1 MRAGLVVRALV
12 VGVLSSGLGLLGV
25 IGFGAVAQT
34 DSGSSASLPVTPTE
48 APPLLTATTVPDT
61 LPPPAPVVAPTIPA
75 PTSPVPTAVTTAV
88 TTTTL
93 APVPIVGLAQSLVP
107 VCRTAVGTP
116 TTLPIGPLLG
126 CRIVASYGN
135 PLSTGMGIL
144 GRLPQAA
151 MLADLAARTAAWQ
164 KADPARMHTCALE
177 LIAIT
182 VQASPG
188 PSGLYRARM
197 GAGLINKVVGWA
209 RGAGCIVIL
218 DMQVGWSS
226 VAAELPYLEPWLAQP
241 DVHLGLDPEWDMPPG
256 VKPGTRIGTTD
267 AADVNVAVDHLT
279 KLVDDG
285 KLPPKLLVVHR
296 FRNFMVTNPAAIKTP
311 PEIRLLVNMDGFGT
325 PARKLD
331 SYVVA
336 QRDVPTSLT
345 GFKLF
350 TLIDKPILEPSDVLK
365 LNPVPVFINY
375 Q

>member
-1 MRAGLVVRALV
+1 MGTVVAD
-12 VGVLSSGLGLLGV
+12 
-25 IGFGAVAQT
+25 AQT
-34 DSGSSASLPVTPTE
+34 DPAGPPIPILLPAVVTTSAIT
-48 APPLLTATTVPDT
+48 TATTVPDT
-61 LPPPAPVVAPTIPA
+61 LPPEAPVRAPTIP
-75 PTSPVPTAVTTAV
+75 VPTVPRPAAV

-93 APVPIVGLAQSLVP
+93 PPVPIVGLEQSLVP
-107 VCRTAVGTP
+107 VCRTAAGTP
-116 TTLPIGPLLG
+116 PVVPAGPLLG

-135 PLSTGMGIL
+135 PLSKGMGIL
-144 GRLPQAA
+144 GRLPQAE
-151 MLADLAARTAAWQ
+151 MLADLAARTAKWQ

-188 PSGLYRARM
+188 SSGLYRARM
-197 GAGLINKVVGWA
+197 GAATIDTVLGWA

-226 VAAELPYLEPWLAQP
+226 VAAELPYLEPWLTQP

-256 VKPGTRIGTTD
+256 VKPGSRIGTMDATD
-267 AADVNVAVDHLT
+267 INFAVDHLA
-279 KLVDDG
+279 KIVDDG

-296 FRNFMVTNPAAIKTP
+296 FRDFMVTNPAAIKTP
-311 PEIRLLVNMDGFGT
+311 PEIRLLVNMDGFGA

-331 SYVVA
+331 SYAVA
-336 QRDVPTSLT
+336 LRNMPTTLT

-350 TLIDKPILEPSDVLK
+350 TLIDTPILEPADVLK

>member
-1 MRAGLVVRALV
+1 MLR
-12 VGVLSSGLGLLGV
+12 GV
-25 IGFGAVAQT
+25 IGFGAQAQS
-34 DSGSSASLPVTPTE
+34 DSGSSISLPVTPTE
-48 APPLLTATTVPDT
+48 GPPPSTSTVPDT
-61 LPPPAPVVAPTIPA
+61 LPPPSAPVLAPTIPA
-75 PTSPVPTAVTTAV
+75 PTVPGSTAV

-93 APVPIVGLAQSLVP
+93 APVPIVSLEQSLVP
-107 VCRTAVGTP
+107 VCRTAAGRP
-116 TTLPIGPLLG
+116 TTLPVGPSLG
-126 CRIVASYGN
+126 CRIVAYYGN

-151 MLADLAARTAAWQ
+151 MLADLAARAAKWQ

-177 LIAIT
+177 LVAIT

-197 GAGLINKVVGWA
+197 AAGLIDKVLGWA
-209 RGAGCIVIL
+209 RGAGCIMIL

-256 VKPGTRIGTTD
+256 VKPGTRIGAMD
-267 AADVNVAVDHLT
+267 ATDVNFAVEHLT

-311 PEIRLLVNMDGFGT
+311 PEIRLLVNMDGFGS

-331 SYVVA
+331 SYGVA
-336 QRDVPTSLT
+336 LRDMPTSLT

-350 TLIDKPILEPSDVLK
+350 TLIDKPMLEPPDVLK

>member
-1 MRAGLVVRALV
+1 MRAGLVFRALAI
-12 VGVLSSGLGLLGV
+12 GVLSSCIGLLGAID
-25 IGFGAVAQT
+25 IGADAQT
-34 DSGSSASLPVTPTE
+34 ESGPSISLPVTPTE
-48 APPLLTATTVPDT
+48 APATLPPTTTVPDT
-61 LPPPAPVVAPTIPA
+61 LPPPVHAPTIA
-75 PTSPVPTAVTTAV
+75 PPSDPGATAV

-93 APVPIVGLAQSLVP
+93 APVPIVRLEQSLVP
-107 VCRTAVGTP
+107 VCRSAAGTP
-116 TTLPIGPLLG
+116 TTLPVGPLLG
-126 CRIVASYGN
+126 CRIIASYGN

-144 GRLPQAA
+144 GRLPQTE
-151 MLADLAARTAAWQ
+151 MLADLAARTATWQ

-177 LIAIT
+177 LIAVT

-256 VKPGTRIGTTD
+256 VKPGARIGTMD
-267 AADVNVAVDHLT
+267 AADVNVAVDRLT

-311 PEIRLLVNMDGFGT
+311 PEIRLLVNMDGFGS
-325 PARKLD
+325 PASKLD

-336 QRDVPTSLT
+336 QQNMPTSLT

-350 TLIDKPILEPSDVLK
+350 TLIDKPMLEAPDVLK